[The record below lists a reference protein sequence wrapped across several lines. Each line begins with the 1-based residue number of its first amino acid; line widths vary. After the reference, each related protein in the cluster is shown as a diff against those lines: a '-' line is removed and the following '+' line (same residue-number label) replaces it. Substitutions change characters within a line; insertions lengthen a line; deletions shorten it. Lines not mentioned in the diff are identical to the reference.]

1 MWLLKSDGAFEA
13 ADTYLPEVQIEAD
26 APPEWVPNAHSA
38 LVVFGA
44 QADGRG
50 FSVARQLRARGF
62 RGTLT
67 AGGPL
72 IPDQARHAFQSGF
85 DAVLI
90 TEDRLTRHGESAW
103 QNAIAHSVGEL
114 YVADGTSRGAEQ
126 GIWALR
132 HTS

>member
-1 MWLLKSDGAFEA
+1 MWLLKSDGALEA
-13 ADTYLPEVQIEAD
+13 AETFLPELQIVAD
-26 APPEWVPNAHSA
+26 APLDGVVDARSV
-38 LVVFGA
+38 LIVFGGT
-44 QADGRG
+44 ADGRG

-62 RGTLT
+62 AGTLT

-85 DAVLI
+85 DAVLV
-90 TEDRLTRHGESAW
+90 TDDRLERHGEDAW
-103 QNAIAHSVGEL
+103 RNAIAHSVGEI

-132 HTS
+132 HAS